1 MNRRMERV
9 NGLLRI
15 EISRVLASELK
26 DPRLSQMI
34 TITRVD
40 TSSDLKNAR
49 AYVSVLGTKTEKQR
63 TLKTLRSASGF
74 VSRTM
79 RSQMTLKVVPLVEFL
94 IDDSIEQGD
103 QILKLMN
110 RVSPVTKDTKSS
122 P

>member
-1 MNRRMERV
+1 MHTLTTVR
-9 NGLLRI
+9 
-15 EISRVLASELK
+15 
-26 DPRLSQMI
+26 
-34 TITRVD
+34 RVD

>member
-40 TSSDLKNAR
+40 TSPDLKNAR